1 MKRLWFMGML
11 VGLVVSSMSAQNQY
25 LWLKLADDRVVINAV
40 FQELTEETI
49 VVKSGMKRVEFSL
62 SQVDRIRVIRQSEI
76 LEGALYGAAIGF
88 GVGTAIGFVAQ
99 SNGTDR
105 QNPMSAALIFTVV
118 GGVVG
123 TVKSAFEKPEP
134 IIDLQGKNV
143 AEKRRIIES
152 LLLQKQE

>member
-1 MKRLWFMGML
+1 MKRLLLWGIIAGFSVSGMK
-11 VGLVVSSMSAQNQY
+11 AQSQY
-25 LWLKLADDRVVINAV
+25 LWIKLADDRVVINAA

-62 SQVDRIRVIRQSEI
+62 SEVDRIRVIRQSEI
-76 LEGALYGAAIGF
+76 LEGALYGSAIGF
-88 GVGTAIGFVAQ
+88 GAGAAVGFAAQ
-99 SNGTDR
+99 SNGTDK
-105 QNPMSAALIFTVV
+105 QNPLSTALIFTVI

-143 AEKRRIIES
+143 AEKRRTIGS

>member
-1 MKRLWFMGML
+1 MRRLWFMGLL
-11 VGLVVSSMSAQNQY
+11 VGLVLSGLSAQNQY
-25 LWLKLADDRVVINAV
+25 LWIKLTDDRVVINAV

-49 VVKSGMKRVEFSL
+49 VVKSGMKRVELSL
-62 SQVDRIRVIRQSEI
+62 SEVDRIRVIQQSEI
-76 LEGALYGAAIGF
+76 LEGTLYGSAIGF
-88 GVGTAIGFVAQ
+88 GVGTAIGFAAQ

-105 QNPMSAALIFTVV
+105 QNPLSTALIFTVV

-123 TVKSAFEKPEP
+123 TVKSAFEKPES

-143 AEKRRIIES
+143 AEKRRTIES